1 MTSGEPGPGTRPES
15 LAQDPR
21 AEADRL
27 WDAAIV
33 QLGNPADSSAAASP
47 AGLPSRDNDLRVRQE
62 YIERYRSGLLSKLD
76 RDQTSK
82 EQGGHP
88 VSIRQQELASSP
100 NQQELVKLPENEQEN
115 ILQNKERSAAGT
127 LAGEVF
133 NARFDPYDPVFNRIE
148 EIYTPGDTQRIMG
161 AFHQRFIYYLRT
173 QSVPPS
179 HSHEIGSDK
188 YGPAELEDYRWLGR
202 WRDYFEANPRP
213 DFILPSK
220 DHYND
225 RIQAVETQIIAAG
238 GTVTLEAGE
247 PQPELDEPEVQP
259 DPVQEARNALQNELI
274 EIGKF
279 FEGKKPERG
288 YLEDWQAEN
297 MRRQG
302 KWIRVDYLGEYAKNW
317 LQDRIAPLI
326 FQARLRGDDQLAI
339 DFVNLCSPDQFD
351 TLILAVGQLIKE
363 ATAKG

>member
-21 AEADRL
+21 AEAARL
-27 WDAAIV
+27 WEAAII
-33 QLGNPADSSAAASP
+33 QFGNPADSSAAASP
-47 AGLPSRDNDLRVRQE
+47 AGLPPRDDALRARQE
-62 YIERYRSGLLSKLD
+62 YIVGKRSYLLSRLN
-76 RDQTSK
+76 RDQISK
-82 EQGGHP
+82 EQDGHP
-88 VSIRQQELASSP
+88 VSIRQQELDSTSVQRQLAG
-100 NQQELVKLPENEQEN
+100 LPEHEKESY
-115 ILQNKERSAAGT
+115 LQRVEKLAAGI
-127 LAGEVF
+127 LESEIVHSRIEP
-133 NARFDPYDPVFNRIE
+133 NNPVFNRIE
-148 EIYTPGDTQRIMG
+148 EIYTPEDTQRIM
-161 AFHQRFIYYLRT
+161 ADLHQDILNYLINR
-173 QSVPPS
+173 SIPVS
-179 HSHEIGSDK
+179 DYHETGSDK

-202 WRDYFEANPRP
+202 WRDYFEANPQLGFP
-213 DFILPSK
+213 PSK
-220 DHYND
+220 NHYND

-259 DPVQEARNALQNELI
+259 DPVQEARDTLQNELI